1 MEEIKSSALITFT
14 GTAPSH
20 WLRYVDDTSVTTRT
34 GEVEAFTEHIKAVD
48 NNIRFTREDVRGDSL
63 PFLDCAVHF
72 EEDRSP
78 NIEVKRKPKHREQY
92 STITPHWTQ
101 VGGYQNPKPAGWDHA
116 H

>member
-1 MEEIKSSALITFT
+1 MEEVESSALITFT

-63 PFLDCAVHF
+63 PFLDGAVHI
-72 EEDRSP
+72 EENKSLH
-78 NIEVKRKPKHREQY
+78 IEVNRKTTNREQY
-92 STITPHWTQ
+92 SILDYHPPLNT
-101 VGGYQNPKPAGWDHA
+101 GWGLSEP
-116 H
+116 